1 MVKVFRYKK
10 HIWNI
15 AVPKL
20 FETSRYFPVI
30 GQHYYRQLYIW
41 RNLILFANRNF
52 HLCITLVTLAII
64 YEIFDQWSYSL
75 TVFFSMFF
83 FDPLFKSPPHCWESH
98 FICNEAKKGISKRVL
113 QKIKCAKFSKKRNF
127 CTPWYAHALVG
138 KKSLWKNWRALLS

>member
-1 MVKVFRYKK
+1 MQ
-10 HIWNI
+10 I
-15 AVPKL
+15 
-20 FETSRYFPVI
+20 ES
-30 GQHYYRQLYIW
+30 
-41 RNLILFANRNF
+41 F

-64 YEIFDQWSYSL
+64 YEIFDQWFYSL
-75 TVFFSMFF
+75 TAFFSMFF

-138 KKSLWKNWRALLS
+138 KKSLWKNWRDLLSYYNRFRIHPFALFPTIYIRSTPLIKTLLRDTKIPILERWSLLRP